1 MKRIST
7 PFITTLLVL
16 AGCSQLAFAQETAR
30 VISATPIMQRVG
42 IPQQVCSDRQ
52 VEVQGQKSGAGA
64 VLGAIA
70 GGAIGNSIGRG
81 PGRDATT
88 VLGIVGGAVVGNNIE
103 GSAPDTMQTVR
114 QCATQTVYQDRVVAF
129 NVLYEY
135 AGKQY
140 SVQSPKDPGPYL
152 SVQIVPILPAQADAV
167 IVEKRRKPQP
177 HF

>member
-1 MKRIST
+1 MKPLQKSFVATAIV
-7 PFITTLLVL
+7 LV
-16 AGCSQLAFAQETAR
+16 GIFQLSFAQEAAR

-88 VLGIVGGAVVGNNIE
+88 AIGIVGGAVVGNNIE
-103 GSAPDTMQTVR
+103 GGPPNTVQTVR
-114 QCATQTVYQDRVVAF
+114 QCATQTVYQDRVVAY

-152 SVQIVPILPAQADAV
+152 SVQIVPILPAQEEPPV
-167 IVEKRRKPQP
+167 IEKRRKPRY
-177 HF
+177 